1 MPSRMQVPPNSDLT
15 LGMTCVDKSTPG
27 RCVWR
32 MLADER
38 FANPAGIM
46 QGGFIGAFCDSSM
59 GAAAV
64 TYVQDRR
71 VFCSNAEIKVS
82 FLGAVAPGSELI
94 CTAEV
99 VSGGRR
105 VAFVEASVVA
115 LAPGVR
121 ARSAWWPGP
130 RRPTSTRTGTEIVTC
145 NGPGSDEMTRCLRCM
160 GAETRIRRF
169 MARRSDNGTHGLRHA
184 GDDAFQLTVD
194 YVKQETIDPLRGI
207 GRFLSMGIAGAF
219 FLAFGIFLIL
229 IGILRL
235 LQTET
240 GTALTGNWSWV
251 PYAVVLVLAVLV
263 IAVAVWRITAG
274 PAQERMP
281 AVAAARRRPRPHAL
295 QQAEEAEPAGRSSGD
310 LRPAPAAQAADDP
323 DHTRSHEPTARRRR
337 NRRKRADGRH
347 DDEGRQQRALDH
359 PRGPAGGVRPGGR

>member
-1 MPSRMQVPPNSDLT
+1 
-15 LGMTCVDKSTPG
+15 
-27 RCVWR
+27 
-32 MLADER
+32 
-38 FANPAGIM
+38 
-46 QGGFIGAFCDSSM
+46 
-59 GAAAV
+59 
-64 TYVQDRR
+64 
-71 VFCSNAEIKVS
+71 
-82 FLGAVAPGSELI
+82 
-94 CTAEV
+94 
-99 VSGGRR
+99 
-105 VAFVEASVVA
+105 
-115 LAPGVR
+115 
-121 ARSAWWPGP
+121 
-130 RRPTSTRTGTEIVTC
+130 
-145 NGPGSDEMTRCLRCM
+145 M

-263 IAVAVWRITAG
+263 VAVAVWRITAG

-281 AVAAARRRPRPHAL
+281 AVEAAHAAAAARL
-295 QQAEEAEPAGRSSGD
+295 QQAEQAEPA
-310 LRPAPAAQAADDP
+310 APVRVATSAQTPRTPLTTETTQIPRTD
-323 DHTRSHEPTARRRR
+323 STAET
-337 NRRKRADGRH
+337 KQ
-347 DDEGRQQRALDH
+347 EE
-359 PRGPAGGVRPGGR
+359 